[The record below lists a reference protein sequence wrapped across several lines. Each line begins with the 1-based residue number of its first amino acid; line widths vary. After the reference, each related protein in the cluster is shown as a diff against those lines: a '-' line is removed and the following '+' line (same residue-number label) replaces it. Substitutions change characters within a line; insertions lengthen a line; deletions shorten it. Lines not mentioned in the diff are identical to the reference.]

1 MKNKSKKT
9 AVLSVMALLLIMQL
23 VFFNTAKEDKA
34 VSPDVVL
41 DNSENTLEPSDNS
54 SMYTEEVVS
63 TEINVVYRNT
73 VTAKDISVEME
84 ERKNKTD
91 YDNKIVSY
99 TLEELPIYEAED
111 ISSAVVGIMF
121 SGSEGDI
128 IEQGTEWTKIT
139 SGEVTGYVRNVDVL
153 FGAEAEVIASVIG
166 DKKAVVTKD
175 NVMVYS
181 NADITSAVISSLA
194 KGAGIDAFEEV
205 GAFTLIS
212 CDNGFGYVETSSIGI
227 SYGLSKAKSKAE
239 LDAIEAAQREE
250 EARRAAELAAK
261 QALAAQ
267 QAAQDKA
274 VAQNLTNRG
283 AYTVSA
289 EELHLLAAIIYWES
303 GWEPAD
309 GQLAVANVV
318 LNRVFSSRF
327 SQNSIASVVYAP
339 GQFTG
344 VAENGVP
351 SERFQGILNMSNEEL
366 NKRGCYDT
374 ALRALAGENNIGDM
388 LFFINVKKANFAKY
402 KGYTIINNHCFYTY

>member
-23 VFFNTAKEDKA
+23 VFFNTGKEDKA
-34 VSPDVVL
+34 VSQDVVF

-166 DKKAVVTKD
+166 DKKAVVTKE
-175 NVMVYS
+175 M
-181 NADITSAVISSLA
+181 
-194 KGAGIDAFEEV
+194 
-205 GAFTLIS
+205 
-212 CDNGFGYVETSSIGI
+212 
-227 SYGLSKAKSKAE
+227 
-239 LDAIEAAQREE
+239 
-250 EARRAAELAAK
+250 
-261 QALAAQ
+261 
-267 QAAQDKA
+267 
-274 VAQNLTNRG
+274 
-283 AYTVSA
+283 
-289 EELHLLAAIIYWES
+289 
-303 GWEPAD
+303 
-309 GQLAVANVV
+309 
-318 LNRVFSSRF
+318 
-327 SQNSIASVVYAP
+327 
-339 GQFTG
+339 
-344 VAENGVP
+344 
-351 SERFQGILNMSNEEL
+351 
-366 NKRGCYDT
+366 
-374 ALRALAGENNIGDM
+374 
-388 LFFINVKKANFAKY
+388 
-402 KGYTIINNHCFYTY
+402 